1 MDNEFAKDFVEVEGL
16 QERVTEA
23 LAIIFES
30 SQVDGAHHKAWA
42 IDQTVRKLL
51 GEAQYERFVRAYQFE
66 GLPLDASEDLV
77 ADYERVAAGDY
88 YDDEFSSEFVAKV
101 ENCYYSWD
109 DGIAP

>member
-1 MDNEFAKDFVEVEGL
+1 M
-16 QERVTEA
+16 
-23 LAIIFES
+23 
-30 SQVDGAHHKAWA
+30 
-42 IDQTVRKLL
+42 
-51 GEAQYERFVRAYQFE
+51 RAYQFE
-66 GLPLDASEDLV
+66 GLPLDASEALV

>member
-1 MDNEFAKDFVEVEGL
+1 MDNGFVKDFVEAEGL

-51 GEAQYERFVRAYQFE
+51 GEAQYERFVRAYRFE
-66 GLPLDASEDLV
+66 GLPLDASEALI

-88 YDDEFSSEFVAKV
+88 HDGEFSDEFVAKV
-101 ENCYYSWD
+101 EDSQYEWD
-109 DGIAP
+109 EGLAP

>member
-23 LAIIFES
+23 LAIIFQS

-51 GEAQYERFVRAYQFE
+51 GRRSTSALCVPISSRVFRSTLAKLS
-66 GLPLDASEDLV
+66 LPITN
-77 ADYERVAAGDY
+77 G
-88 YDDEFSSEFVAKV
+88 
-101 ENCYYSWD
+101 
-109 DGIAP
+109 